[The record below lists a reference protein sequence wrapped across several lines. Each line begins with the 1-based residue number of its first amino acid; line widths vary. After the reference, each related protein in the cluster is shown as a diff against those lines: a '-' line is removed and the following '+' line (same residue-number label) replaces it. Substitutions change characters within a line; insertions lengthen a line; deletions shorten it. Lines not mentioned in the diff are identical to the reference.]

1 MIEKNFKI
9 DFKNKEIFL
18 KGKGGSQTVQELYT
32 FLMDTFDEPENMKYD
47 IPMESIAKGKFRLIN
62 GWAIDEEA
70 RKRLKG
76 GILE

>member
-1 MIEKNFKI
+1 MIEKDLKI
-9 DFKNKEIFL
+9 EFKNKKIMI
-18 KGKGGSQTVQELYT
+18 KGKGSTHTVQELYA